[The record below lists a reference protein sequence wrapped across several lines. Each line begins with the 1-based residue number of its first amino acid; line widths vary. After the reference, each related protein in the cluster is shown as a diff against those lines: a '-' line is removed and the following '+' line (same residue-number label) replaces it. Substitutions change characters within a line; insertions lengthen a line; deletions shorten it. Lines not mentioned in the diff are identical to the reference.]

1 MPLKLKQKQITV
13 QVSEL
18 TIELDQTLTQ
28 LLTDAAEEAQVEP
41 DAYVLALIQEH
52 LSPET
57 TETASDKP
65 ARQKPSNS
73 NPLPKVAAAA
83 VGNPTANATPVKP
96 QTPPRSAKGPKPK
109 YAGKLTELVVFGDEG
124 SDIALELK
132 DKGLITAE
140 QYEAV
145 LNGEIPK
152 GKVGTI
158 SQDAQNYIVEQLT
171 KAEAGGAVTDGNAA
185 GNG

>member
-18 TIELDQTLTQ
+18 TIELDQTLTR

-41 DAYVLALIQEH
+41 DAYVLALIQER
-52 LSPET
+52 LLPET
-57 TETASDKP
+57 TENINAGGAGAVTGAAGVPVPPAKP
-65 ARQKPSNS
+65 A
-73 NPLPKVAAAA
+73 
-83 VGNPTANATPVKP
+83 VKP
-96 QTPPRSAKGPKPK
+96 ASKPAPVAKPETPPRAAKGAKPR
-109 YAGKLTELVVFGDEG
+109 YAGKLTELIAFGDEG
-124 SDIALELK
+124 TDIALELK

-152 GKVGTI
+152 GKPSMI
-158 SQDAQNYIVEQLT
+158 SQEAQNYIVEQLT
-171 KAEAGGAVTDGNAA
+171 KADAGGTV
-185 GNG
+185 